1 MREAARIQSFP
12 DSYVFCGSRVEQYEQ
27 VGNAVP
33 PLLGAAVGRA
43 IAQVLGSVRKNE
55 RKVRVA

>member
-12 DSYVFCGSRVEQYEQ
+12 DTYVFCGSRVEQYEQ